1 MKSLLY
7 KGSAGAVFCV
17 KKAADM
23 LPWPTAVALGAFLGR
38 AAFSLPSRQRRVAL
52 ANLEA
57 ALGPSGRR
65 GYSGIASEAFEN
77 LGKGLCEV
85 LASGKLSR
93 REIDRLVSVRGEEN
107 LIKASSAGRGVIGVS
122 AHLGNFTF
130 IGIKLAMRG
139 HRFNYVFRYPNLDF
153 LAGAVRM
160 LGEHHKVGFIPA
172 LPRKEAAR
180 QSVKSLR
187 KNEIVCILA
196 DQNEMH
202 GMEVDFFSRPAAT
215 AAGPVVLAMRTGAAI
230 VPMFALRDAKDN
242 HTVAIEPEFKLAL
255 TGSYA
260 FDVRSNTQRLN
271 RVIEGYVRRY
281 PGQWW
286 WMHRRWRS

>member
-17 KKAADM
+17 KKASDA
-23 LPWPTAVALGAFLGR
+23 LPWRAAASLGAFLGG
-38 AAFSLPSRQRRVAL
+38 AAYILPSRQKRVAL

-57 ALGPSGRR
+57 AFGRG
-65 GYSGIASEAFEN
+65 GYSGIASEAFRN
-77 LGKGLCEV
+77 LGKGLCET
-85 LASGKLSR
+85 LASGRLSPR
-93 REIDRLVSVRGEEN
+93 DIDRLVSVRGEGH
-107 LIKASSAGRGVIGVS
+107 LIKASSRGRGVIGVS

-130 IGIKLAMRG
+130 IGIRLAAAG
-139 HRFNYVFRYPNLDF
+139 YRFNYIFRYPTLGL
-153 LAGAVRM
+153 LADEVRL
-160 LGEHHKVGFIPA
+160 LGDRHGVGFIPA

-180 QSVKSLR
+180 QAIKSLR

-202 GMEVDFFSRPAAT
+202 GVDVDFFNRPAAT
-215 AAGPVVLAMRTGAAI
+215 AAGPVVLAMRTGASI
-230 VPMFALRDAKDN
+230 VPMFALREGDDR
-242 HTVAIEPEFKLAL
+242 HTVVVEPEFKLAL

-260 FDVRSNTQRLN
+260 SDVRANTERLN
-271 RVIEGYVRRY
+271 RVIEKYVRRY

-286 WMHRRWRS
+286 WMHRRWR